1 VPPEHETLEIAV
13 DAAAGDSDSW
23 QSGHG
28 YALLFFVEA
37 LSESVMR
44 QLNQLSPGYRLVD
57 RPSAPNSYWMNHCRH
72 CGTPLDDY
80 ELHCEPEGAFMPS
93 DEPAAARIELLRI
106 PERLEAA
113 AAGYSLEPEFLRF
126 MRRS

>member
-1 VPPEHETLEIAV
+1 
-13 DAAAGDSDSW
+13 
-23 QSGHG
+23 
-28 YALLFFVEA
+28 
-37 LSESVMR
+37 
-44 QLNQLSPGYRLVD
+44 
-57 RPSAPNSYWMNHCRH
+57 
-72 CGTPLDDY
+72 
-80 ELHCEPEGAFMPS
+80 MPS